1 MSEPPSDPA
10 SGVDP
15 FARPPWAVLRA
26 RLETSGF
33 RPSRRL
39 GQNFLRD
46 ENLLRAIVRDA
57 GVVEGDCVL
66 EVGPGCGFLTLELAR
81 ITTDLVCVEID
92 ARLLAIARELCA
104 GCPSIR
110 WIEGDVL
117 ASKHALEPRVEA
129 ELPRDRPWKLVSNLP
144 YSVSAPLL
152 AVLSVLD
159 RPPASM
165 TVLVQ
170 KEVAERIVAHP
181 GSSDWGPLSIRLQRD
196 HDVRTTRHV
205 PPQLFWPRPQVESSV
220 VHLERRPGTLDLRRG
235 RAFDALVDAIFTRR
249 RQALGRVLGEAVGR
263 ERGGEVLGELG
274 IDPRR
279 RGEELDL
286 ATLERMARALAAGGT
301 WPPPANTRPD
311 PERSERERSGREQR
325 GREESELADEG

>member
-1 MSEPPSDPA
+1 MSEL
-10 SGVDP
+10 DP

-26 RLETSGF
+26 RLESSGF

-57 GVVEGDCVL
+57 GVAPGDCVL

-81 ITTDLVCVEID
+81 VTPDIVCVEID

-117 ASKHALEPRVEA
+117 ASKHTLEPRVLA
-129 ELPRDRPWKLVSNLP
+129 ALPRDRPWKLVSNLP

-152 AVLSVLD
+152 AVLAALD

-170 KEVAERIVAHP
+170 KEVAERIVARP
-181 GSSDWGPLSIRLQRD
+181 GSSDWGPLSVRLQRD

-220 VHLERRPGTLDLRRG
+220 VHLERRPGTVDLRRG
-235 RAFDALVDAIFTRR
+235 GAFDALVDAIFTRR

-263 ERGGEVLGELG
+263 ERGTRVLAELG
-274 IDPRR
+274 IDALR
-279 RGEELDL
+279 RGEELEID
-286 ATLERMARALAAGGT
+286 ALERMSAALAAGGG
-301 WPPPANTRPD
+301 WPPSTDARASRD
-311 PERSERERSGREQR
+311 VPER
-325 GREESELADEG
+325 ADEP